1 MGTMGAENS
10 TDWSAAAASALS
22 WWEAAGVDVLVDDLP
37 RDWFARPVAL
47 KPVTPPPAARAQTLP
62 DTLEAFLAWRLGDT
76 APDACWGPARFAFT
90 GDPAAP
96 LLVLTDLPE
105 DGDEKEGALLS
116 GPAGRLFDAMLSAIG
131 LSRGDIYLAALAV
144 SRPATGQIS
153 AGALPELGRIA
164 RHLLALTRP
173 RTLLMLGTAPSRV
186 LLDDDAP
193 RARGRLH
200 SVDHEGGMTTAT
212 VLMPPRFLL
221 GQPARKAD
229 AWADLLMLK
238 GNLSQ

>member
-1 MGTMGAENS
+1 MGAENS
-10 TDWSAAAASALS
+10 TEWSAAAASTLS

-37 RDWFARPVAL
+37 RDWFARPVAP
-47 KPVTPPPAARAQTLP
+47 KVAMPVPARRAEALP
-62 DTLEAFLAWRLGDT
+62 DTLEGFLAWRLGDA
-76 APDACWGPARFAFT
+76 APDAGWGPARLPFA
-90 GDPAAP
+90 GDPAAS

-105 DGDEKEGALLS
+105 DGDEKEGVLFS
-116 GPAGRLFDAMLSAIG
+116 GPAGRLFDAMLAAIG
-131 LSRGDIYLAALAV
+131 LSRGDVYLAALAV
-144 SRPATGQIS
+144 SRPVTGQIA
-153 AGALPELGRIA
+153 AGALPELGRLA

-173 RTLLMLGTAPSRV
+173 RTLLMLGTAPSRA
-186 LLDDDAP
+186 LLDEDAP